1 MGSLCSR
8 ESRYKKQSTLV
19 HSTSHKPNIVQPQPS
34 CQHMSSH
41 IYPAQTITSVTTQI
55 VSMFLHFYRC
65 NYSKVANMDLQF
77 LRFYV
82 FLVTEFIYASVH
94 MCLAFVAMYETVDRS
109 PHLVP
114 KVYLFF
120 VIDRALPQIWLISY
134 PVHTCKKMF
143 SSILVFTG

>member
-55 VSMFLHFYRC
+55 VSMFLLFYSC

-82 FLVTEFIYASVH
+82 FLVTEFIYGKCTHVFSV
-94 MCLAFVAMYETVDRS
+94 CRDVWDR
-109 PHLVP
+109 
-114 KVYLFF
+114 
-120 VIDRALPQIWLISY
+120 RQIS
-134 PVHTCKKMF
+134 TSSSK
-143 SSILVFTG
+143 SILVFCYWQSFATNLANLLSSSHM